1 MSQPFFYPQYALVA
15 ATTATDTPIKTAG
28 GGVLGRIIVTVTG
41 ANPMQIYDNAT
52 AGTGALIASLP
63 ASPTLG
69 QVFVFDC
76 PVVNGITIKGSA
88 TNPGVTVL
96 WS

>member
-15 ATTATDTPIKTAG
+15 ATTATDTVIKSAG
-28 GGVLGRIIVTVTG
+28 GGVLGKITVTTTG

-52 AGTGALIASLP
+52 AGSGALIASLP

-69 QVFVFDC
+69 QIFAFDI